1 MGKFYLQTTGELII
15 LHPFCIR
22 KVFLAENSSSKPSA
36 VEKKMQISGVKTYKG
51 HCIYQPKQN
60 RKIPHK
66 IYRKL
71 ALHCFIPPKKR
82 IISEQIAARHNK
94 VQGVFFFV
102 MWCRSLL
109 VFFTWFY
116 SRVLFLQVA
125 KKMGEP
131 SQVVQFILTFENH
144 NFFGCWNESV
154 WEKKI
159 DQKVQ
164 SAKLFFAFRTL
175 YTNHPTQM
183 KILFCMF
190 TTLNTYIMYVIYKRI
205 CLLISRHTLPRKK
218 WANSP
223 SQTLITK
230 TLPKAFVDLLVDL
243 LVPHLLHSPPLHLRP
258 PLKAVPVS
266 QRSPELIA
274 ESTAW
279 QFHENDMN
287 VSSCRLE
294 EIEEILLPKSG
305 SL

>member
-1 MGKFYLQTTGELII
+1 MGKFYLQTTGELSFI
-15 LHPFCIR
+15 
-22 KVFLAENSSSKPSA
+22 PSA
-36 VEKKMQISGVKTYKG
+36 YGRFFWLKIHLPNLLQWKKKMQISGVKTYKG

-71 ALHCFIPPKKR
+71 ALLHPSQKKNHIR
-82 IISEQIAARHNK
+82 TNCSTPQQSA
-94 VQGVFFFV
+94 GCFFFV

-109 VFFTWFY
+109 IFFTWFY

-131 SQVVQFILTFENH
+131 SQVVQFILTVENH

-154 WEKKI
+154 WGKKNV

-205 CLLISRHTLPRKK
+205 CLLISRHTLPTKK

>member
-1 MGKFYLQTTGELII
+1 M
-15 LHPFCIR
+15 
-22 KVFLAENSSSKPSA
+22 NPSG
-36 VEKKMQISGVKTYKG
+36 EKKNV
-51 HCIYQPKQN
+51 
-60 RKIPHK
+60 
-66 IYRKL
+66 
-71 ALHCFIPPKKR
+71 
-82 IISEQIAARHNK
+82 
-94 VQGVFFFV
+94 
-102 MWCRSLL
+102 
-109 VFFTWFY
+109 
-116 SRVLFLQVA
+116 
-125 KKMGEP
+125 
-131 SQVVQFILTFENH
+131 
-144 NFFGCWNESV
+144 
-154 WEKKI
+154 

-164 SAKLFFAFRTL
+164 STKLFFAFRTL

-190 TTLNTYIMYVIYKRI
+190 TTLNTYIIYVIYKRI
-205 CLLISRHTLPRKK
+205 CLLISRHTLPTKK

-243 LVPHLLHSPPLHLRP
+243 LVPHLLHSPPLHLLDP
-258 PLKAVPVS
+258 LHHPLKAVPVS

-305 SL
+305 TLWMFSHSLRCGSKCA